1 MMNKYL
7 LSALLLAPSV
17 VLVSCSKTPIARVHD
32 DIIGHFE
39 EMIEILED
47 CHAGNADAQ
56 AEKFKQKQKELT
68 KAMAQL
74 DEWAEKDPEALADY
88 RMNSDAGEKMGLIMM
103 RLDTA
108 VGNIK
113 SQDWYADSKLQQ
125 VLENHKK

>member
-17 VLVSCSKTPIARVHD
+17 VLVSCSKSPIARVHD

-56 AEKFKQKQKELT
+56 AEKWKHEQEALSKSMKEL
-68 KAMAQL
+68 
-74 DEWAEKDPEALADY
+74 DELAAKEPEALGDF
-88 RMNSDAGEKMGLIMM
+88 RMKSDVGEKMGLIMM

-108 VGNIK
+108 GRNVK
-113 SQDWYADSKLQQ
+113 SQPWYADSKLRQ
-125 VLENHKK
+125 VLEKENQ